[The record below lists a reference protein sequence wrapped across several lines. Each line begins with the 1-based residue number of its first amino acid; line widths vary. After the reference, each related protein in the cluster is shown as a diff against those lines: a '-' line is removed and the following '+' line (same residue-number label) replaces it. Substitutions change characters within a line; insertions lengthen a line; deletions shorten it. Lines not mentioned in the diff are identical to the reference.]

1 MKKYILL
8 LTLLIIAT
16 LTLPAQEKVALV
28 IGNSAYEHVAPLK
41 NPLNDAQD
49 IGATLENLGFSVT
62 RALDASRGEIQQAVD
77 RFQEAS
83 SRRGTKVALFYY
95 SGHGVEYEGSNYII
109 PVNAEIRNEYELV
122 DQAFSAD
129 RIVKAMD
136 RNRAAFNLVILDACR
151 DNPFFSSR
159 SGSRGLASMS
169 GGGRSMIVFATSPGQ
184 VAADGSG
191 RNSPFTKAFI
201 EHAATPGLEVTAM
214 MKAIN
219 GTVQKLTS
227 GRQVPWYTTS
237 YSEDVF
243 LSAAEELTGA
253 DGLVGRVNREIAA
266 LEAAI
271 AQREKAIAS
280 ARTEA
285 EKRLLELEQRRARA
299 EESAKRMQAEQLSEI
314 AARAKEA
321 LQQKESEDALR
332 SSMEKQLSA
341 QKAALTEQAK
351 ARRGEL
357 QKLNEKNAAEAGIW
371 GRLEKIVS
379 VNNAIIE
386 IDNRFDTAIAK
397 MEKEVNALYDQQK
410 TAVRVENPKEP
421 FETQEEYEGHI
432 AGLEGS
438 IEGKRKAELN
448 RRRREFNSTRS
459 TELTDF
465 RKQLSELKKDLEG
478 RRFTLDFSATTV
490 EVSPF
495 NAKTK
500 QFPMEVRAADRRFRF
515 VVPVAH
521 TLRASGR
528 DALRKAY
535 YQIYQADQTGG
546 LAGELTYTVREAHPD
561 IWVLEASRARV
572 VNLLEND
579 AEVVRTNKPEGQML
593 VSTVGDTVKTLAAA
607 VRLESQGGRANVSV
621 NGKPAGTT
629 PVLYTL
635 PDYAGTVKVEYVWGR
650 DKRVFSI
657 DLRSGLNAPA
667 IASPQGLERR
677 WGRADTARLGLA
689 VEGLSPTDRS
699 RTEDNTPTLS
709 WKTSSGA
716 GGYQVQV
723 ASSRGGLEKASPV
736 GVASRRGIR
745 GTYTPTKPLKVKQT
759 HYWRVRAVDG
769 NGHFGAWSVIASIYV
784 RDIPEGYVLVEG
796 GTFRRGS
803 PSSEDGRD
811 DDDGPQHSV
820 TVGSFYMKAT
830 EVTQKEWR
838 EVMGSNPSRF
848 RGDNLPVENVSWF
861 DAMKYCNALSK
872 KEGRT
877 PVYRI
882 NGNSVTANWS
892 ADGYRLPTEAE
903 WEYAARGGKKSRGYK
918 YSGSNSV
925 GSVGWYNDNS
935 GSKTHPVGQKQANE
949 LGLYDMSGNVWE
961 WCWDWYGDYS
971 SGSQRD
977 PRGPSSGSYRVGR
990 GGSWFYN
997 GRSLRSAFR
1006 LFSSPGVSGRD
1017 RGFRLAF
1024 RT

>member
-8 LTLLIIAT
+8 LTLLTTAV
-16 LTLPAQEKVALV
+16 LTLSAQEKVALV
-28 IGNSAYEHVAPLK
+28 IGNSAYEHVTPLK

-314 AARAKEA
+314 AARAKEI

-332 SSMEKQLSA
+332 ESMEKQLSA
-341 QKAALTEQAK
+341 QKAALTEQAR

-572 VNLLEND
+572 VNLLDND
-579 AEVVRTNKPEGQML
+579 AEVVRTNKPEGQLL
-593 VSTVGDTVKTLAAA
+593 VSTAGDK
-607 VRLESQGGRANVSV
+607 VRN
-621 NGKPAGTT
+621 
-629 PVLYTL
+629 
-635 PDYAGTVKVEYVWGR
+635 
-650 DKRVFSI
+650 
-657 DLRSGLNAPA
+657 SG
-667 IASPQGLERR
+667 
-677 WGRADTARLGLA
+677 
-689 VEGLSPTDRS
+689 
-699 RTEDNTPTLS
+699 
-709 WKTSSGA
+709 
-716 GGYQVQV
+716 
-723 ASSRGGLEKASPV
+723 
-736 GVASRRGIR
+736 RRG
-745 GTYTPTKPLKVKQT
+745 
-759 HYWRVRAVDG
+759 
-769 NGHFGAWSVIASIYV
+769 
-784 RDIPEGYVLVEG
+784 
-796 GTFRRGS
+796 
-803 PSSEDGRD
+803 
-811 DDDGPQHSV
+811 
-820 TVGSFYMKAT
+820 
-830 EVTQKEWR
+830 
-838 EVMGSNPSRF
+838 
-848 RGDNLPVENVSWF
+848 
-861 DAMKYCNALSK
+861 DA
-872 KEGRT
+872 G
-877 PVYRI
+877 I
-882 NGNSVTANWS
+882 
-892 ADGYRLPTEAE
+892 
-903 WEYAARGGKKSRGYK
+903 
-918 YSGSNSV
+918 
-925 GSVGWYNDNS
+925 
-935 GSKTHPVGQKQANE
+935 GQE
-949 LGLYDMSGNVWE
+949 
-961 WCWDWYGDYS
+961 
-971 SGSQRD
+971 
-977 PRGPSSGSYRVGR
+977 
-990 GGSWFYN
+990 
-997 GRSLRSAFR
+997 
-1006 LFSSPGVSGRD
+1006 
-1017 RGFRLAF
+1017 
-1024 RT
+1024 